1 LKKFNSVSDLVREFQ
16 PVNPVYCIRPE
27 SIRLACNFFVNN
39 FPGRPLYAVK
49 TNPHKDVLKLIYQN
63 GIKNFDVA
71 SLEEIKLVKSVAKDA
86 KLFFMHTVKSRH
98 SIEEAYFNY
107 SVRDFSFDT
116 KDELIKIFEATKDAK
131 DLTLYLR
138 IFISNE
144 HAEIDLSKKFG
155 ASVTE
160 AIGLIKIAKPLV
172 NKIGISFHVGSQCMH
187 PVSYSKGIKEV
198 GNIITKSGITPD
210 IINVGGGFPSKYP
223 DLYPQ
228 PLENYMEEIKKAVAK
243 LNLQKTPELICEP
256 GRAIVAES
264 GSTIVRVELRKKQSL
279 YINDGTYGSLFDAG
293 FPNFIFPT
301 RVVDNGKNYS
311 RRLTPFNF
319 YGPTCDSMD
328 FMKGPYML
336 PNNLKEGDYIEIG
349 QLGSYGITFRTKF
362 NGFYSDDIFEVDDKP
377 IMSVYQNEQDQ
388 DEEYKSNYLVA

>member
-1 LKKFNSVSDLVREFQ
+1 MKKFNSVSDLVRGLQ

-27 SIRLACNFFVNN
+27 SIKLACNFFVNN
-39 FPGRPLYAVK
+39 FPGKTLYAVK
-49 TNPHKDVLKLIYQN
+49 TNPHKSVIKHIYQN
-63 GIKNFDVA
+63 GISNFDVA
-71 SLEEIKLVKSVAKDA
+71 SLEEIKLVKSIVKDA
-86 KLFFMHTVKSRH
+86 KLYFMHTVKNRK
-98 SIEEAYFNY
+98 SIEEAYFNFGI
-107 SVRDFSFDT
+107 RDFSFDT

-138 IFISNE
+138 IFVSNE
-144 HAEIDLSKKFG
+144 YSEIDLSKKFG
-155 ASVTE
+155 ASPTE
-160 AIGLIKIAKPLV
+160 AINLIKLVRPLV
-172 NKIGISFHVGSQCMH
+172 KKLGVSFHVGSQCMH
-187 PVSYSKGIKEV
+187 PVSYSKGIKEI
-198 GNIITKSGITPD
+198 GNIILKSGITPD

-228 PLENYMEEIKKAVAK
+228 QLENYMEEIKKAVNK
-243 LNLQKTPELICEP
+243 LSLPKQPELICEP

-264 GSTIVRVELRKKQSL
+264 GSTIVKVELRKKQSL

-301 RVVDNGKNYS
+301 KVVDIGKDLS

-336 PNNLKEGDYIEIG
+336 PNNLKEGDYIEVG
-349 QLGSYGITFRTKF
+349 QLGSYGLTFRTKF
-362 NGFYSDDIFEVDDKP
+362 NGFYSDDIFEIGDKP
-377 IMSVYQNEQDQ
+377 IMSVYQNEQD
-388 DEEYKSNYLVA
+388 EEFKSNYLVA

>member
-1 LKKFNSVSDLVREFQ
+1 MKKFNSVSDLVRDLQ

-27 SIRLACNFFVNN
+27 SIKLACNFFVNN
-39 FPGRPLYAVK
+39 FPGKPLYAVK
-49 TNPHKDVLKLIYQN
+49 TNPHKSVIKHIYQN
-63 GIKNFDVA
+63 GITNFDVA
-71 SLEEIKLVKSVAKDA
+71 SLEEIKLVNSIAKDA
-86 KLFFMHTVKSRH
+86 KLYFMHTVKNRK

-107 SVRDFSFDT
+107 GVRDFSFDT

-138 IFISNE
+138 IFVSNE
-144 HAEIDLSKKFG
+144 HSEIDLSKKFG
-155 ASVTE
+155 ASTTE
-160 AIGLIKIAKPLV
+160 AIGLIKLVRPLV
-172 NKIGISFHVGSQCMH
+172 KKLGVSFHVGSQCMH
-187 PVSYSKGIKEV
+187 PVSYSKGIKEI
-198 GNIITKSGITPD
+198 GNIIAKSGITPD

-228 PLENYMEEIKKAVAK
+228 PLENYMEEIKKAVNK
-243 LNLQKTPELICEP
+243 LNLPKQPELICEP

-264 GSTIVRVELRKKQSL
+264 GSTIVKVELRKKKSL

-293 FPNFIFPT
+293 VPNFIFPT
-301 RVVDNGKNYS
+301 KVIDTGKDLS
-311 RRLTPFNF
+311 RRFTPFNF

-349 QLGSYGITFRTKF
+349 QLGSYGLTFRTKF
-362 NGFYSDDIFEVDDKP
+362 NGFYSDDIFEIDDKP
-377 IMSVYQNEQDQ
+377 IMSVYQNEQD
-388 DEEYKSNYLVA
+388 EEYKSNYLVA

>member
-1 LKKFNSVSDLVREFQ
+1 LKKFNSVSDLVRELQ

-27 SIRLACNFFVNN
+27 SIKLACNFFVNN

-49 TNPHKDVLKLIYQN
+49 TNPHKSVIKHIYQN
-63 GIKNFDVA
+63 GITNFDVA
-71 SLEEIKLVKSVAKDA
+71 SLEEIKLVKSIVKDA
-86 KLFFMHTVKSRH
+86 KLYFMHTVKNRK

-107 SVRDFSFDT
+107 GVRDFSFDT

-138 IFISNE
+138 IFVSNE
-144 HAEIDLSKKFG
+144 HSEIDLSKKFV
-155 ASVTE
+155 ASPAE
-160 AIGLIKIAKPLV
+160 AIGLIKLVRPLV
-172 NKIGISFHVGSQCMH
+172 KKLGVSFHVGSQCMH
-187 PVSYSKGIKEV
+187 PISYSKGIKEI
-198 GNIITKSGITPD
+198 GNIITKSGIAPD

-228 PLENYMEEIKKAVAK
+228 PLENYMEEIKKAVSK
-243 LNLQKTPELICEP
+243 LNLPKQPELICEP

-264 GSTIVRVELRKKQSL
+264 GSTIVKVELRKKQSL

-301 RVVDNGKNYS
+301 KVIDTGKDLS

-349 QLGSYGITFRTKF
+349 QLGSYGLTFRTKF
-362 NGFYSDDIFEVDDKP
+362 NGFYSDDIFEIDDKP
-377 IMSVYQNEQDQ
+377 IMSVYQNEQD
-388 DEEYKSNYLVA
+388 EEYKSNYLVA

>member
-1 LKKFNSVSDLVREFQ
+1 MKKFNSVSDLVRELK

-27 SIRLACNFFVNN
+27 SIKLACNFFVNN

-49 TNPHKDVLKLIYQN
+49 TNPHKNVIKHIYQN
-63 GIKNFDVA
+63 GITNFDVA
-71 SLEEIKLVKSVAKDA
+71 SLEEIKLVKSIV
-86 KLFFMHTVKSRH
+86 
-98 SIEEAYFNY
+98 
-107 SVRDFSFDT
+107 
-116 KDELIKIFEATKDAK
+116 KDAK

-138 IFISNE
+138 IFVSNE
-144 HAEIDLSKKFG
+144 HSEIDLSKKFG
-155 ASVTE
+155 ASPAE
-160 AIGLIKIAKPLV
+160 AIGLIKLVRPLV
-172 NKIGISFHVGSQCMH
+172 KKLGVSFHVGSQCMH
-187 PVSYSKGIKEV
+187 PISYSKGIKEI
-198 GNIITKSGITPD
+198 GNIITKSGIAPD

-228 PLENYMEEIKKAVAK
+228 PLENYMEEIKKAVSK
-243 LNLQKTPELICEP
+243 LNLPKQPELICEP

-264 GSTIVRVELRKKQSL
+264 GSTIVKVELRKKQSL

-301 RVVDNGKNYS
+301 KVIDTGKDLS

-349 QLGSYGITFRTKF
+349 QLGSYGLTFRTKF
-362 NGFYSDDIFEVDDKP
+362 NGFYSDDIFEIEDKP
-377 IMSVYQNEQDQ
+377 IMSVYQNEQQ

>member
-1 LKKFNSVSDLVREFQ
+1 MKKFNSVSDLVRELQ
-16 PVNPVYCIRPE
+16 PINPVYCIRPE
-27 SIRLACNFFVNN
+27 SIKLACNFFVNN

-49 TNPHKDVLKLIYQN
+49 TNPHKSVIKHIYQN
-63 GIKNFDVA
+63 GITNFDVA
-71 SLEEIKLVKSVAKDA
+71 SLEEIKLVKSIVKDA
-86 KLFFMHTVKSRH
+86 KLYFMHTVKNRK

-107 SVRDFSFDT
+107 GVRDFSFDT

-138 IFISNE
+138 IFVSNE
-144 HAEIDLSKKFG
+144 HSEIDLSKKFG
-155 ASVTE
+155 ASSAE
-160 AIGLIKIAKPLV
+160 AIGLIKLVRPLV
-172 NKIGISFHVGSQCMH
+172 KKLGVSFHVGSQCMH
-187 PVSYSKGIKEV
+187 PISYSKGIKEI
-198 GNIITKSGITPD
+198 GNIITKSGIAPD

-228 PLENYMEEIKKAVAK
+228 PLENYMEEIKKAVSK
-243 LNLQKTPELICEP
+243 LNLPKQPELICEP

-264 GSTIVRVELRKKQSL
+264 GSTIVKVELRKKQSL

-301 RVVDNGKNYS
+301 KVIDTGKDLS

-349 QLGSYGITFRTKF
+349 QLGSYGLTFRTKF
-362 NGFYSDDIFEVDDKP
+362 NGFYSDDIFEIEDKP
-377 IMSVYQNEQDQ
+377 IMSVYQNEQQ

>member
-1 LKKFNSVSDLVREFQ
+1 MKKFSSVSDLVRELQ

-27 SIRLACNFFVNN
+27 SIKLACNFFVNN
-39 FPGRPLYAVK
+39 FPGKPLYAVK
-49 TNPHKDVLKLIYQN
+49 TNPHKSVIKHIYQN
-63 GIKNFDVA
+63 GITNFDVA
-71 SLEEIKLVKSVAKDA
+71 SLEEIKLVNSIAKDA
-86 KLFFMHTVKSRH
+86 KLYFMHTVKNRK

-107 SVRDFSFDT
+107 GVRDFSFDT

-138 IFISNE
+138 IFVSNE
-144 HAEIDLSKKFG
+144 HSEIDLSKKFG
-155 ASVTE
+155 ASTTE
-160 AIGLIKIAKPLV
+160 AIGLIKLVRPLV
-172 NKIGISFHVGSQCMH
+172 KKLGVSFHVGSQCMH
-187 PVSYSKGIKEV
+187 PVSYSKGIKEI

-228 PLENYMEEIKKAVAK
+228 PLENYMEEIKKAVNK
-243 LNLQKTPELICEP
+243 LNLPKQPELICEP

-264 GSTIVRVELRKKQSL
+264 GSTIVKVELRKKQSL

-301 RVVDNGKNYS
+301 KVVDTGKDLS

-336 PNNLKEGDYIEIG
+336 PNNLKEGDYLEIG
-349 QLGSYGITFRTKF
+349 QLGSYGLTFRTKF
-362 NGFYSDDIFEVDDKP
+362 NGFYSDDIFEIEDKP
-377 IMSVYQNEQDQ
+377 IMSVYQNEQD
-388 DEEYKSNYLVA
+388 EELKSNYLVA

>member
-1 LKKFNSVSDLVREFQ
+1 MKKFNSVSDLVRDLQ

-27 SIRLACNFFVNN
+27 SIKLACNFFVNN
-39 FPGRPLYAVK
+39 FPGKPLYAVK
-49 TNPHKDVLKLIYQN
+49 TNPHKSVIKHIYQN
-63 GIKNFDVA
+63 GITNFDVA
-71 SLEEIKLVKSVAKDA
+71 SLEEIKLVNSIAKDA
-86 KLFFMHTVKSRH
+86 KLYFMHTVKNRK

-107 SVRDFSFDT
+107 GVRDFSFDT

-138 IFISNE
+138 IFVSNE
-144 HAEIDLSKKFG
+144 HSEIDLSKKFG
-155 ASVTE
+155 ASTTE
-160 AIGLIKIAKPLV
+160 AIGLIKLVRPLV
-172 NKIGISFHVGSQCMH
+172 KKLGVSFHVGSQCMH
-187 PVSYSKGIKEV
+187 PVSYSKGIKEI

-228 PLENYMEEIKKAVAK
+228 PLENYMEEIKKAVNK
-243 LNLQKTPELICEP
+243 LNLPKQPELICEP

-264 GSTIVRVELRKKQSL
+264 GSTIVKVELRKKQSL

-293 FPNFIFPT
+293 VPNFIFPT
-301 RVVDNGKNYS
+301 KVIDTGKDLS
-311 RRLTPFNF
+311 RRFTPFNF

-349 QLGSYGITFRTKF
+349 QLGSYGLTFRTKF
-362 NGFYSDDIFEVDDKP
+362 NGFYSDDIFEIEDKP
-377 IMSVYQNEQDQ
+377 IMSVYQNEQD
-388 DEEYKSNYLVA
+388 EEYKSNYLVA

>member
-1 LKKFNSVSDLVREFQ
+1 LKKFNSVSDLVRDLQ

-27 SIRLACNFFVNN
+27 SIKLACNFFVNN
-39 FPGRPLYAVK
+39 FPGKPLYAVK
-49 TNPHKDVLKLIYQN
+49 TNPHKSVIKHIYQN
-63 GIKNFDVA
+63 GITNFDVA
-71 SLEEIKLVKSVAKDA
+71 SLEEIKLVNSIAKDA
-86 KLFFMHTVKSRH
+86 KLYFMHTVKNRK

-107 SVRDFSFDT
+107 GVRDFSFDT

-138 IFISNE
+138 IFVSNE
-144 HAEIDLSKKFG
+144 HSEIDLSKKFG
-155 ASVTE
+155 ASTTE
-160 AIGLIKIAKPLV
+160 AIGLIKLVRPLV
-172 NKIGISFHVGSQCMH
+172 KKLGVSFHVGSQCMH
-187 PVSYSKGIKEV
+187 PVSYSKGIKEI

-228 PLENYMEEIKKAVAK
+228 PLENYMEEIKKAVNK
-243 LNLQKTPELICEP
+243 LNLPKQPELICEP

-264 GSTIVRVELRKKQSL
+264 GSTIVKVELRKKQSL

-293 FPNFIFPT
+293 VPNFIFPT
-301 RVVDNGKNYS
+301 KVIDTGKDLS
-311 RRLTPFNF
+311 RRFTPFNF

-349 QLGSYGITFRTKF
+349 QLGSYGLTFRTKF
-362 NGFYSDDIFEVDDKP
+362 NGFYSDDIFEIDDKP
-377 IMSVYQNEQDQ
+377 IMSVYQNEQD
-388 DEEYKSNYLVA
+388 EEYKSNYLVA

>member
-1 LKKFNSVSDLVREFQ
+1 MKKFNSVSDLVRDLQ

-27 SIRLACNFFVNN
+27 SIKLACNFFVNN
-39 FPGRPLYAVK
+39 FPGKPLYAVK
-49 TNPHKDVLKLIYQN
+49 TNPHKSVIKHIYQN
-63 GIKNFDVA
+63 GITNFDVA
-71 SLEEIKLVKSVAKDA
+71 SLEEIKLVNSIAKDA
-86 KLFFMHTVKSRH
+86 KLYFMHTVKNRK

-107 SVRDFSFDT
+107 GVRDFSFDT

-138 IFISNE
+138 IFVSNE
-144 HAEIDLSKKFG
+144 HSEIDLSKKFG
-155 ASVTE
+155 ASTTE
-160 AIGLIKIAKPLV
+160 AIGLIKLVRPLV
-172 NKIGISFHVGSQCMH
+172 KKLGVSFHVGSQCMH
-187 PVSYSKGIKEV
+187 PVSYSKGIKEI

-228 PLENYMEEIKKAVAK
+228 PLENYMEEIKKAVNK
-243 LNLQKTPELICEP
+243 LNLPKQPELICEP

-264 GSTIVRVELRKKQSL
+264 GSTIVKVELRKKQSL

-293 FPNFIFPT
+293 VPNFIFPT
-301 RVVDNGKNYS
+301 KVIDTGKDLS
-311 RRLTPFNF
+311 RRFTPFNF

-349 QLGSYGITFRTKF
+349 QLGSYGLTFRTKF
-362 NGFYSDDIFEVDDKP
+362 NGFYSDDIFEIDDKP
-377 IMSVYQNEQDQ
+377 IMSVYQNEQD
-388 DEEYKSNYLVA
+388 EEYKSNYLVA

>member
-1 LKKFNSVSDLVREFQ
+1 MKKFNSVSDLVRDLQ

-27 SIRLACNFFVNN
+27 SIKLACNFFVNN
-39 FPGRPLYAVK
+39 FPGKPLYAVK
-49 TNPHKDVLKLIYQN
+49 TNPHKSVIKHIYQN
-63 GIKNFDVA
+63 GITNFDVA
-71 SLEEIKLVKSVAKDA
+71 SLEEIKLVNSIAKDA
-86 KLFFMHTVKSRH
+86 KLYFMHTVKNRK

-107 SVRDFSFDT
+107 GVRDFSFDT

-138 IFISNE
+138 IFVSNE
-144 HAEIDLSKKFG
+144 HSEIDLSKKFG
-155 ASVTE
+155 ASTTE
-160 AIGLIKIAKPLV
+160 AIGLIKLVRPLV
-172 NKIGISFHVGSQCMH
+172 KKLGVSFHVGSQCMH
-187 PVSYSKGIKEV
+187 PVSYSKGIKEI
-198 GNIITKSGITPD
+198 GNIITKSGIAPD

-228 PLENYMEEIKKAVAK
+228 PLENYMEEIKKAVNK
-243 LNLQKTPELICEP
+243 LNLPKQPELICEP

-264 GSTIVRVELRKKQSL
+264 GSTIVKVELRKKQSL

-301 RVVDNGKNYS
+301 KVIDTGKDLS

-349 QLGSYGITFRTKF
+349 QLGSYGLTFRTKF
-362 NGFYSDDIFEVDDKP
+362 NGFYSDDIFEIEDKP
-377 IMSVYQNEQDQ
+377 IMSVYQNEQD
-388 DEEYKSNYLVA
+388 EEYKSNYLVA

>member
-1 LKKFNSVSDLVREFQ
+1 LKKFNSVSDLVRDLQ

-27 SIRLACNFFVNN
+27 SIKLACNFFVNN
-39 FPGRPLYAVK
+39 FPGKPLYAVK
-49 TNPHKDVLKLIYQN
+49 TNPHKSVIKHIYQN
-63 GIKNFDVA
+63 GITNFDVA
-71 SLEEIKLVKSVAKDA
+71 SLEEIKLVNSIAKDA
-86 KLFFMHTVKSRH
+86 KLYFMHTVKNRK

-107 SVRDFSFDT
+107 GVRDFSFDT

-138 IFISNE
+138 IFVSNE
-144 HAEIDLSKKFG
+144 HSEIDLSKKFG
-155 ASVTE
+155 ASTTE
-160 AIGLIKIAKPLV
+160 AIGLIKLVRPLV
-172 NKIGISFHVGSQCMH
+172 KKLGVSFHVGSQCMH
-187 PVSYSKGIKEV
+187 PVSYSKGIKEI

-228 PLENYMEEIKKAVAK
+228 PLENYMEEIKKAVNK
-243 LNLQKTPELICEP
+243 LNLPKQPELICEP

-264 GSTIVRVELRKKQSL
+264 GSTIVKVELRKKQSL

-301 RVVDNGKNYS
+301 KVIDTGKDLS

-349 QLGSYGITFRTKF
+349 QLGIYGLTFRTKF
-362 NGFYSDDIFEVDDKP
+362 NGFYSDDIFEIEDKP
-377 IMSVYQNEQDQ
+377 IMSVYKNEQ

>member
-1 LKKFNSVSDLVREFQ
+1 MKKFNSVSDLVRDLQ

-27 SIRLACNFFVNN
+27 SIKLACNFFVNN
-39 FPGRPLYAVK
+39 FPGKPLYAVK
-49 TNPHKDVLKLIYQN
+49 TNPHKSVIKHIYQN
-63 GIKNFDVA
+63 GITNFDVA
-71 SLEEIKLVKSVAKDA
+71 SLEEIKLVNSIAKDA
-86 KLFFMHTVKSRH
+86 KLYFMHTVKNRK

-107 SVRDFSFDT
+107 GVRDFSFDT

-138 IFISNE
+138 IFVSNE
-144 HAEIDLSKKFG
+144 HSEIDLSKKFG
-155 ASVTE
+155 ASTTE
-160 AIGLIKIAKPLV
+160 AIGLIKLVRPLV
-172 NKIGISFHVGSQCMH
+172 KKLGVSFHVGSQCMH
-187 PVSYSKGIKEV
+187 PVSYSKGIKEI

-228 PLENYMEEIKKAVAK
+228 PLENYMAEIKKAVNK
-243 LNLQKTPELICEP
+243 LNLPKQPELICEP

-264 GSTIVRVELRKKQSL
+264 GSTIVKVELRKKQSL

-301 RVVDNGKNYS
+301 KVIDTGKDLS

-349 QLGSYGITFRTKF
+349 QLGSYGLTFRTKF
-362 NGFYSDDIFEVDDKP
+362 NGFYSDDIFEIEDKP
-377 IMSVYQNEQDQ
+377 IMSVYQNEQD
-388 DEEYKSNYLVA
+388 EEYKSNYLVA

>member
-1 LKKFNSVSDLVREFQ
+1 MKKFNSVSDLVRGLQ

-27 SIRLACNFFVNN
+27 SIKLACNFFVNN
-39 FPGRPLYAVK
+39 FPGKTLYAVK
-49 TNPHKDVLKLIYQN
+49 TNPHKSVIKHIYQN
-63 GIKNFDVA
+63 GISNFDVA
-71 SLEEIKLVKSVAKDA
+71 SLEEIKLVKSIAKDA
-86 KLFFMHTVKSRH
+86 KLYFMHTVKNRK
-98 SIEEAYFNY
+98 SIEEAYFNFGI
-107 SVRDFSFDT
+107 RDFSFDT

-138 IFISNE
+138 IFVSNE
-144 HAEIDLSKKFG
+144 YSEIDLSKKFG
-155 ASVTE
+155 ASPTE
-160 AIGLIKIAKPLV
+160 AINLIKLVRPLV
-172 NKIGISFHVGSQCMH
+172 KKLGVSFHVGSQCMH
-187 PVSYSKGIKEV
+187 PISYSKGIKEI
-198 GNIITKSGITPD
+198 GNIILKSGITPD

-228 PLENYMEEIKKAVAK
+228 PLENYMDEIKKAVKK
-243 LNLQKTPELICEP
+243 LSLPKQPELICEP

-264 GSTIVRVELRKKQSL
+264 GSTIVKIELRKKQSL

-293 FPNFIFPT
+293 FPKFIFPT
-301 RVVDNGKNYS
+301 KVVDTGKDLS

-349 QLGSYGITFRTKF
+349 QLGSYGLTFRTKF
-362 NGFYSDDIFEVDDKP
+362 NGFYSDDIFEIGDKP
-377 IMSVYQNEQDQ
+377 IMSVYQNEQD
-388 DEEYKSNYLVA
+388 EEFKSNYLVA

>member
-1 LKKFNSVSDLVREFQ
+1 MKKFNSVSDLVRELQ

-27 SIRLACNFFVNN
+27 SIKLACNFFVNN
-39 FPGRPLYAVK
+39 FPGKPLYAVK
-49 TNPHKDVLKLIYQN
+49 TNPHKNVIKNIYQN
-63 GIKNFDVA
+63 GITNFDVA
-71 SLEEIKLVKSVAKDA
+71 SLEEIKLVKSIAKDA
-86 KLFFMHTVKSRH
+86 KLYFMHTVKNRK
-98 SIEEAYFNY
+98 SIEEAYFNFGI
-107 SVRDFSFDT
+107 RDFSFDT

-138 IFISNE
+138 IFVSNE
-144 HAEIDLSKKFG
+144 HSEIDLSKKFG
-155 ASVTE
+155 ASPAE
-160 AIGLIKIAKPLV
+160 AINLIKLARPLV
-172 NKIGISFHVGSQCMH
+172 KKLGVSFHVGSQCMH
-187 PVSYSKGIKEV
+187 PVSYSKGIKEI
-198 GNIITKSGITPD
+198 GNIILKSGITPD

-228 PLENYMEEIKKAVAK
+228 PLENYMEEIKKAVNK
-243 LNLQKTPELICEP
+243 LSLPKQPELICEP

-264 GSTIVRVELRKKQSL
+264 GSTIVKIELRKKQSL

-301 RVVDNGKNYS
+301 KVVDTGKDLS

-349 QLGSYGITFRTKF
+349 QLGSYGLTFRTKF
-362 NGFYSDDIFEVDDKP
+362 NGFYSDDIFEIEDKP
-377 IMSVYQNEQDQ
+377 IMSVYQNEQD
-388 DEEYKSNYLVA
+388 EEYKSNYLVA